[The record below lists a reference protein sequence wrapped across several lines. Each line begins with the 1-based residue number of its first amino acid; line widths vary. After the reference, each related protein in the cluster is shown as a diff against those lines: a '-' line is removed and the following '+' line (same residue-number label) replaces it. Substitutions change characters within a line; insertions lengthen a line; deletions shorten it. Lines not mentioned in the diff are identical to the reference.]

1 MTGLDSRFRGNDIT
15 TVQRDY
21 LEQTRLFAG
30 LCGRGFQ
37 AQVLISGGGGDA
49 AMAGAGE
56 KTPRQKSDVES
67 QFEFWYHSC
76 G

>member
-1 MTGLDSRFRGNDIT
+1 MKPAPKLPQNCFFT
-15 TVQRDY
+15 
-21 LEQTRLFAG
+21 G
-30 LCGRGFQ
+30 LCGRWFQ
-37 AQVLISGGGGDA
+37 TEVLVGGGGGDSA
-49 AMAGAGE
+49 TAGAGE